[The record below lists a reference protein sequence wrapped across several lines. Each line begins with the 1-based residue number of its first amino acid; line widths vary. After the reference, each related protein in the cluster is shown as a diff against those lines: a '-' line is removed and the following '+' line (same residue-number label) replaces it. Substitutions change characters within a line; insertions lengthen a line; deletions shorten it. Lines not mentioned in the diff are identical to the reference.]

1 MKYSEK
7 DLRELSQKGILFT
20 HHAEEQMV
28 LPERNLTGDEVKNAI
43 IRGKI
48 VDIEKTHPCDKITI
62 TAHDPTITVVVGI
75 SDLNPNRRLG

>member
-48 VDIEKTHPCDKITI
+48 VDIEKTHP
-62 TAHDPTITVVVGI
+62 PTITVVVGVCEKLVVI
-75 SDLNPNRRLG
+75 TTWRGVR